1 MNGSYLA
8 LSTVVPEAIWG
19 ADPLEFYG
27 GFHNLSFDAN
37 ASFNSALAVNGSV
50 KWKTARALSHNFAP
64 GKTRTELH
72 VSFPEID
79 WKFTQAVYGWS
90 ALQYQAWARGSLNT
104 GHWAPQSV
112 AIFTSGLLEIVID
125 GKRHFGGDFYNYGT
139 VPIIIDLSTG
149 DHAVELRLVRDV
161 RASGAIGEPTI
172 VVSLAA
178 EIRNEPLSADNESL
192 LLPDMCLGKL
202 GTPWAS
208 INLHNNIAD
217 RITILAISSIG
228 DCRHSLVMNEP
239 LDLLGYQTRP
249 LVFRIYLGDSSQK
262 ELSAEI
268 LYKIHRENDEIVQ
281 SLPLRLRLTEKL
293 VSQAQKLTYYYAGIV
308 SYAILRPPP
317 VTCAPAFP
325 EGDGALP
332 VIVGL
337 HGAGVKADSVQVRE
351 MLDAAYGTCAWIIS
365 PSGVT
370 PWSGDDWH
378 TWGAGDVEAAV
389 DAIARWIDSTGWDK
403 VRVSQKE
410 WIVVGHSNGGQGAW
424 FLATHYPDKV
434 IAAAPV
440 SGYSSIEKYVPYNLW
455 QDFEPLLSFVLS
467 RSRSSYKHELL
478 LSNVAGIP
486 ILQQHGSID
495 DNVPV
500 FYSRLMHE
508 LLGQTQWRSQYDE
521 LQGQNH
527 WFDGVLTTPSLLAFY
542 NQSATFPRR
551 PRLPLAFTIT
561 VPSSANIA
569 KGGIYV
575 DQLRSPDRNG
585 VVQVI
590 RDARSGIWYVN
601 TTNIHRFHLSP
612 RVLNFT
618 MPSALVLDGRDCFE
632 MGYIRPE
639 RMWFLRDSRGR
650 WTVSEREDWRQLN
663 ERYGR
668 QLGTV
673 DAILRTKGP
682 FNINICSAGLE
693 HIAVQISR
701 NFLQYF
707 AADSQLSRQCGSLI
721 YPDNNQNR
729 VVDSGNVVTLALGNE
744 LPSSKLKLFPIRI
757 QGQGLS
763 LFQGCCWPRADTEA
777 SPQSSLNRECNEYEF
792 PFERG
797 MGALFLRPLENERL
811 ELVVWGADLSGLE
824 QAARF
829 VPTLTGVGQPDF
841 LILGDSCR
849 WQGHAGAYAAGF
861 FDRSWQISSGS
872 YIRIDASVNE
882 QRLRN
887 GA

>member
-1 MNGSYLA
+1 ML
-8 LSTVVPEAIWG
+8 I
-19 ADPLEFYG
+19 
-27 GFHNLSFDAN
+27 
-37 ASFNSALAVNGSV
+37 
-50 KWKTARALSHNFAP
+50 
-64 GKTRTELH
+64 
-72 VSFPEID
+72 
-79 WKFTQAVYGWS
+79 Q
-90 ALQYQAWARGSLNT
+90 
-104 GHWAPQSV
+104 
-112 AIFTSGLLEIVID
+112 
-125 GKRHFGGDFYNYGT
+125 
-139 VPIIIDLSTG
+139 
-149 DHAVELRLVRDV
+149 VE
-161 RASGAIGEPTI
+161 
-172 VVSLAA
+172 
-178 EIRNEPLSADNESL
+178 
-192 LLPDMCLGKL
+192 
-202 GTPWAS
+202 
-208 INLHNNIAD
+208 
-217 RITILAISSIG
+217 
-228 DCRHSLVMNEP
+228 
-239 LDLLGYQTRP
+239 
-249 LVFRIYLGDSSQK
+249 
-262 ELSAEI
+262 
-268 LYKIHRENDEIVQ
+268 
-281 SLPLRLRLTEKL
+281 
-293 VSQAQKLTYYYAGIV
+293 
-308 SYAILRPPP
+308 
-317 VTCAPAFP
+317 
-325 EGDGALP
+325 
-332 VIVGL
+332 
-337 HGAGVKADSVQVRE
+337 
-351 MLDAAYGTCAWIIS
+351 
-365 PSGVT
+365 
-370 PWSGDDWH
+370 
-378 TWGAGDVEAAV
+378 
-389 DAIARWIDSTGWDK
+389 
-403 VRVSQKE
+403 
-410 WIVVGHSNGGQGAW
+410 
-424 FLATHYPDKV
+424 
-434 IAAAPV
+434 
-440 SGYSSIEKYVPYNLW
+440 YVPYNLW

-500 FYSRLMHE
+500 FHSRLMHE

-569 KGGIYV
+569 KGGVYV

>member
-202 GTPWAS
+202 G
-208 INLHNNIAD
+208 
-217 RITILAISSIG
+217 
-228 DCRHSLVMNEP
+228 
-239 LDLLGYQTRP
+239 
-249 LVFRIYLGDSSQK
+249 
-262 ELSAEI
+262 
-268 LYKIHRENDEIVQ
+268 
-281 SLPLRLRLTEKL
+281 
-293 VSQAQKLTYYYAGIV
+293 IV

-500 FYSRLMHE
+500 FHSRLMHE

>member
-8 LSTVVPEAIWG
+8 LSNVVPEAVWG
-19 ADPLEFYG
+19 ADPLESHG

-50 KWKTARALSHNFAP
+50 KWKTARALTHNFAP
-64 GKTRTELH
+64 GKARTELH

-90 ALQYQAWARGSLNT
+90 ALQYQAWARGSLNI

-125 GKRHFGGDFYNYGT
+125 GKRHFGGDFYHYGT
-139 VPIIIDLSTG
+139 VPIITDLSTG
-149 DHAVELRLVRDV
+149 DHVVELRLIRDV

-178 EIRNEPLSADNESL
+178 EIRNEPLSVDKESL
-192 LLPDMCLGKL
+192 LLPDMCRGKL

-208 INLHNNIAD
+208 INLHNNMAD
-217 RITILAISSIG
+217 RIAVLAISSIG
-228 DCRHSLVMNEP
+228 GCRHKLVMNEP
-239 LDLLGYQTRP
+239 LDLLGYQARP

-262 ELSAEI
+262 ELPAEI
-268 LYKIHRENDEIVQ
+268 LYKIHRGNDEIFQ
-281 SLPLRLRLTEKL
+281 TYPLRLRLTEKS
-293 VSQAQKLTYYYAGIV
+293 VSQAQKLTYFYAGIV

-317 VTCAPAFP
+317 VTCAPAIP

-337 HGAGVKADSVQVRE
+337 HGAGVEADSVQVRE
-351 MLDAAYGTCAWIIS
+351 MLDAAY
-365 PSGVT
+365 
-370 PWSGDDWH
+370 D

-389 DAIARWIDSTGWDK
+389 NAIPRWIDSTGWDM
-403 VRVSQKE
+403 VRVSQEE

-440 SGYSSIEKYVPYNLW
+440 SGYSSIENYVPYNMW
-455 QDFEPLLSFVLS
+455 RDSEPLLSFVLS
-467 RSRSSYKHELL
+467 RSRSSFKHELL

-495 DNVPV
+495 DNVPA
-500 FYSRLMHE
+500 FHSRLMHE
-508 LLGQTQWRSQYDE
+508 LLGQTQWPSQYDE

-542 NQSATFPRR
+542 NETATFPRR
-551 PRLPLAFTIT
+551 RRLPLAFTIT

-585 VVQVI
+585 VVQVT
-590 RDARSGIWYVN
+590 RDAYSGIWYLN

-612 RVLNFT
+612 RDLSFT
-618 MPSALVLDGRDCFE
+618 MPSALVLDGRDRFE
-632 MGYIRPE
+632 VGYIRPE

-668 QLGTV
+668 QLGAM
-673 DAILRTKGP
+673 DAVLRTKGT
-682 FNINICSAGLE
+682 FNIDICSAGIE

-701 NFLQYF
+701 NLLQYF

-721 YPDNNQNR
+721 NSDRNQDR
-729 VVDSGNVVTLALGNE
+729 VVDSGNVITLALGTE
-744 LPSSKLKLFPIRI
+744 LPSSKHISFPIRI

-777 SPQSSLNRECNEYEF
+777 SPS
-792 PFERG
+792 P
-797 MGALFLRPLENERL
+797 A
-811 ELVVWGADLSGLE
+811 
-824 QAARF
+824 
-829 VPTLTGVGQPDF
+829 
-841 LILGDSCR
+841 
-849 WQGHAGAYAAGF
+849 
-861 FDRSWQISSGS
+861 
-872 YIRIDASVNE
+872 
-882 QRLRN
+882 
-887 GA
+887 

>member
-8 LSTVVPEAIWG
+8 LSTVVPEVQAIWG

-202 GTPWAS
+202 
-208 INLHNNIAD
+208 
-217 RITILAISSIG
+217 
-228 DCRHSLVMNEP
+228 
-239 LDLLGYQTRP
+239 
-249 LVFRIYLGDSSQK
+249 
-262 ELSAEI
+262 
-268 LYKIHRENDEIVQ
+268 
-281 SLPLRLRLTEKL
+281 
-293 VSQAQKLTYYYAGIV
+293 GIV

-500 FYSRLMHE
+500 FHSRLMHE